1 MNQNPNPSTETQES
15 FHNFFPTINIKRS
28 RKQKIDIPLPEA
40 REEEEESESF
50 LFCATN
56 LQKTWCVP
64 KPPSDQA
71 ALYDNKN
78 YACGR
83 RVDCGVAQKGTPCF
97 DPHNFHPSSFSDSF
111 NIPPDRSRTAH
122 D

>member
-1 MNQNPNPSTETQES
+1 M
-15 FHNFFPTINIKRS
+15 IKLGLGNN
-28 RKQKIDIPLPEA
+28 KFLKT
-40 REEEEESESF
+40 ESELF

-56 LQKTWCVP
+56 LQKTCCVP

-97 DPHNFHPSSFSDSF
+97 DPHNLF
-111 NIPPDRSRTAH
+111 NHENYYYLTIFFNKLKQH
-122 D
+122 FI